1 MSTQKES
8 KDTYMS
14 STIEDQEV
22 RFAKRLREE
31 RERAKISQLDLAMK
45 AKLSQNMVNF
55 IETGK
60 RKPNLHTIL
69 KLSVALNISPAV
81 LFDDPIEEREEAK
94 KTVLSIIS
102 RYF

>member
-1 MSTQKES
+1 MSTQKVREH
-8 KDTYMS
+8 TYMNTS
-14 STIEDQEV
+14 IEEQET
-22 RFAKRLREE
+22 RFARRLREE
-31 RERAKISQLDLAMK
+31 RERARISQLDLAMK

-69 KLSVALNISPAV
+69 KLAQALNISPAV
-81 LFDDPIEEREEAK
+81 LFDDPIPDRE
-94 KTVLSIIS
+94 SIKNNIIELIS